1 MKILYSVY
9 TNWHIKLA
17 TSLSNILRITTI
29 GPVEINPDIN
39 LSDKIFDFRT
49 FKSILFNIN
58 SNKLKDDIS
67 NYDIIAVSCLYFT
80 MNNIIYS
87 NFSSRNVFIAY
98 DGFQNHLL
106 NIKPTKLDIIKDYSK
121 KIILS
126 FFNLK
131 YTVRKKC
138 ISGYDILA
146 KNQYYP
152 EISNNILSIDFYL
165 NRKRI
170 FINKSNFILYL
181 SIANSSLNIELYKK
195 YEIKVIEILEYIY
208 NKEIKILYRENIS
221 EEYINKKHVFDRTK
235 FISTSGED
243 IALALNPEIICG
255 DVSSTLL
262 NLKIINKQLNIY
274 SVCLDLYCNYFEKN
288 MYNNYQNIFNKVG
301 IPTINLNNKYEKN

>member
-9 TNWHIKLA
+9 TNWHLKLA
-17 TSLSNILRITTI
+17 TSLKNILRITTI
-29 GPVEINPDIN
+29 GPIEINPDIN
-39 LSDKIFDFRT
+39 LSDKSFDFRT

-58 SNKLKDDIS
+58 SNKLKKDIS

-87 NFSSRNVFIAY
+87 NFSSKNVFIAY

-106 NIKPTKLDIIKDYSK
+106 NIKPSKLDLFKDYSK

-138 ISGYDILA
+138 ISGYDILI
-146 KNQYYP
+146 KNQFYP
-152 EISNNILSIDFYL
+152 DISKNILPIDFYI

-170 FINKSNFILYL
+170 TIPKFEYILYL

-195 YEIKVIEILEYIY
+195 YEKSVIEKLNIY
-208 NKEIKILYRENIS
+208 FNKKIKILYRENIS
-221 EEYINKKHVFDRTK
+221 DDFINKEYFFDRTN
-235 FISTSGED
+235 FYGTSGED
-243 IALALNPEIICG
+243 IALGLNPEIICG

-262 NLKIINKQLNIY
+262 NLKILNNKLKVY
-274 SVCLDLYCNYFEKN
+274 SVCLDLYCNYFEKK
-288 MYNNYQNIFNKVG
+288 MYNNYLNIFNQVN
-301 IPTINLNNKYEKN
+301 IPIINLNYTHE